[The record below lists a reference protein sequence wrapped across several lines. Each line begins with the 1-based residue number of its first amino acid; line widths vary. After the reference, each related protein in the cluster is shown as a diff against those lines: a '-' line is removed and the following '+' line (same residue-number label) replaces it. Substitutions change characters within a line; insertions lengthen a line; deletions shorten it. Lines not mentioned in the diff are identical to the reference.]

1 MSGPSPD
8 VGRRVVASWSTA
20 PHSQTGVVV
29 AVSPFLGYAV
39 KWDDRPEAEAARFYQ
54 LARPGAQHGV
64 RFAD

>member
-8 VGRRVVASWSTA
+8 VGRR
-20 PHSQTGVVV
+20 VV